1 MNKNSWLIFGVVM
14 ALLTASAVFLVSA
27 QARQKLG
34 QPGVRVVAKT
44 INDEDGKPI
53 GTQSVALPEQI
64 SGYESSPVPITRLEL
79 DWLPKDTVFGR
90 RSYLGSDG
98 FGALLSIVLMGRDRT
113 SIHKPEYCLPGSG
126 WKIIKKEEAAVPI
139 AKPRPYNLKVNKW
152 TVLGQS
158 SQGRAEGGVYVFWF
172 VSEDEQTPHHQK
184 FMWSIMKKLV
194 ATGILQRW
202 AYVTYFATCRPGQ
215 EEAAFSRMKE
225 LIAASVPEFQL
236 TAGETG
242 GTISSLP

>member
-1 MNKNSWLIFGVVM
+1 M
-14 ALLTASAVFLVSA
+14 SA

-34 QPGVRVVAKT
+34 QPGVRVAASP

-53 GTQSVALPEQI
+53 GNQSVALPEQI
-64 SGYESSPVPITRLEL
+64 AGYESSPVPITRLEL

-90 RSYLGSDG
+90 RSYVGQDG

-126 WKIIKKEEAAVPI
+126 WQIVRKEEVAVPI
-139 AKPRPYNLKVNKW
+139 AKPRPYDLKINKW

-158 SQGRAEGGVYVFWF
+158 SQGRAEGGVYVFWY
-172 VSEDEQTPHHQK
+172 VSEDELTPHHEK
-184 FMWSIMKKLV
+184 FMWSIMKKSV
-194 ATGILQRW
+194 TTGVLQRW
-202 AYVTYFATCRPGQ
+202 AYVTYFTTCRPGQ
-215 EEAAFSRMKE
+215 EQAAFRRLKE

-236 TAGETG
+236 AAGEAAG
-242 GTISSLP
+242 MISTLPWAAR